1 MSGRSSLIAGFVRGG
16 SKKAERPLVSPHAVR
31 WIPLQLLTLLLFS
44 SPLLA
49 HERWILTDSQ
59 IAEWSQKPLPDLWRE
74 WSWINAVMIGG
85 FLAFTAGWIRLG
97 FTGARELFPD
107 LQARLASFGHLVA
120 PIIRFC
126 LGWVLISS
134 AFGLEPRYGVLPMSS
149 PTLFAPDLELTLCYP
164 PMPWLRWLEFA
175 IGLGM
180 LLGIYVRVLA
190 ATLLVLTLFAT
201 VAYQSAIYAYA
212 GALVGVSIYLL
223 YQGPGSFFLPLPT
236 HPNWAGMQEHLAAY
250 PRARAQAIMRILTGI
265 NIFYLAVTYKVFQ
278 PNLSIA
284 ILTLHDISLVGLSPE
299 VSTLL
304 MALVEFTAGILII
317 AGILL
322 RPLAL
327 FFLGAF
333 FMFAAMLP
341 ESFMSHALFY
351 SVMLSFLFNGA
362 GHFAMPEAK
371 DKKARIVI
379 LGGTVGGIHAAMK
392 IERLIGQFS
401 HVEVTLISDQPNV
414 LFYPLLPEVIGGTM
428 QPGNAV
434 NPIRRI
440 LQRTKVI
447 LADVRSV
454 DTQKRQVVIH
464 TTDDRDRQIDYDE
477 LILAQFLVPNLNRYP
492 GLMAH
497 ASPINSVGDALHIRK
512 QIMNRVEMA
521 ENEEAADKR
530 QKLLTFAVIGSGQRA
545 CGTAE
550 EIAAMLETAKPSYP
564 ILQSEG
570 WRITLYEDIKI
581 PFSDF
586 EADIRPRVEAALAK
600 AGVHIEREREVAAV
614 TQDSIVFTS
623 GEREHASFIVN
634 SCFMMPTLS
643 TDDHT
648 LTWPLKSDLT
658 LKVEGYAH
666 LWAAFPPQALAD
678 AGGGRRRYT
687 TTSDWMDLGHH
698 AGENAWAASQGFV
711 PRAFAFK
718 QRLVMA
724 FNMGRH
730 SLARLFGV
738 MASGLPAWFFSRM
751 SNLATMPGLER
762 NLRILIDWTLDVPFR
777 ADIAVLAPE
786 ISSRLQTLHFE
797 AGDEVIRQGDLAD
810 TAYVVRSGTLEVL
823 RSGKPVGTLGPGD
836 FFGEVALMKGTRRT
850 ATVRCLTT
858 CELTVFAKEDFDALS
873 MGSSSLAKAIRAQAS
888 ERSASKGRSIRT
900 EKTDPAKEA

>member
-1 MSGRSSLIAGFVRGG
+1 MPALRLFRLCLPLCGNTKTVPIRPAGRTNTGIALWLM
-16 SKKAERPLVSPHAVR
+16 AC
-31 WIPLQLLTLLLFS
+31 LFFS
-44 SPLLA
+44 TPLLA
-49 HERWILTDSQ
+49 HERWILTDAQ
-59 IAEWSQKPLPDLWRE
+59 IAEWSAKPLPELWRN
-74 WSWINAVMIGG
+74 WSWINGIMIGG

-107 LQARLASFGHLVA
+107 LQARLSSYGHLVA

-126 LGWVLISS
+126 LGWVLMSS
-134 AFGLEPRYGVLPMSS
+134 AFGLEPRYGVVPMTS

-164 PMPWLRWLEFA
+164 PMPWLRWLEFGL
-175 IGLGM
+175 GLGM
-180 LLGIYVRVLA
+180 WLGIYVRVLA
-190 ATLLVLTLFAT
+190 ATLLVLTLVAT

-223 YQGPGSFFLPLPT
+223 FQGPGSFFLPLPT
-236 HPNWAGMQEHLAAY
+236 HPEWAETQEFLATY
-250 PRARAQAIMRILTGI
+250 PRARAQAIMRILTGV
-265 NIFYLAVTYKVFQ
+265 NIFYLAVAYKVFQ

-284 ILTLHDISLVGLSPE
+284 ILTLHDISLMGLPPD

-304 MALVEFTAGILII
+304 MALVEFTAGILIM

-333 FMFAAMLP
+333 LMFAAMLP

-440 LQRTKVI
+440 LQRTQVI
-447 LADVRSV
+447 LADIQGVNSQDQNVLIR
-454 DTQKRQVVIH
+454 TA
-464 TTDDRDRQIDYDE
+464 DDRERTIPYDA

-521 ENEEAADKR
+521 ELEESPEKR
-530 QKLLTFAVIGSGQRA
+530 KRLLSFAVIGSGQRA
-545 CGTAE
+545 CGAAE
-550 EIAAMLETAKPSYP
+550 EICAMLETAKPSYP
-564 ILQSEG
+564 VLQTEG
-570 WRITLYEDIKI
+570 WQVTLYEDIKI

-586 EADIRPRVEAALAK
+586 EADIRPKVESALSK
-600 AGVHIEREREVAAV
+600 AGVRIEREREVSAV
-614 TQDSIVFTS
+614 TQDNVVFTN

-634 SCFMMPTLS
+634 SCFKMPSLLVDQDTLS
-643 TDDHT
+643 
-648 LTWPLKSDLT
+648 WPLENDLT
-658 LKVEGYAH
+658 LKVKGQDH
-666 LWAAFPPQALAD
+666 LWAAFPPQSISGAAD
-678 AGGGRRRYT
+678 GRRRYT
-687 TTSDWMDLGHH
+687 TTSDWMDLGQHV
-698 AGENAWAASQGFV
+698 GENAWASTQGFA

-718 QRLVMA
+718 QRFVMA

-730 SLARLFGV
+730 SIARIFGV
-738 MASGLPAWFFSRM
+738 SAQGLPAWFFSRM

-797 AGDEVIRQGDLAD
+797 AGDEVIRQGDVAD
-810 TAYVVRSGTLEVL
+810 TAYVVRTGELEVL
-823 RSGKPVGTLGPGD
+823 RGGKPVGTLGPGD

-858 CELTVFAKEDFDALS
+858 CELTVFAREDFDALS
-873 MGSSSLAKAIRAQAS
+873 VGSSHLAKAIRDQAS
-888 ERSASKGRSIRT
+888 ERS
-900 EKTDPAKEA
+900 KTRKKATPA

>member
-1 MSGRSSLIAGFVRGG
+1 MSGRSSLRSFFSPFGGKNPFQSVLRGLFSLSAGNHLIALF
-16 SKKAERPLVSPHAVR
+16 
-31 WIPLQLLTLLLFS
+31 LFS
-44 SPLLA
+44 SPLFA

-59 IAEWSQKPLPDLWRE
+59 IADWGAKPLPELWRE

-107 LQARLASFGHLVA
+107 LQARLSSYGHLVA

-164 PMPWLRWLEFA
+164 PMPWIRWLEFG
-175 IGLGM
+175 IGLGI
-180 LLGIYVRVLA
+180 LLGVYVRVLA
-190 ATLLVLTLFAT
+190 ASLLVLTLFAT
-201 VAYQSAIYAYA
+201 VAFQSAIYAYA

-223 YQGPGSFFLPLPT
+223 FQGPGSFFLPLPT
-236 HPNWAGMQEHLAAY
+236 HPNWAEMQDHLAAY

-278 PNLSIA
+278 PNLTIA
-284 ILTLHDISLVGLSPE
+284 ILTLHDISLAGLPPE
-299 VSTLL
+299 VSTLV

-440 LQRTKVI
+440 LQRTQVI
-447 LADVRSV
+447 LADVRAV
-454 DTQKRQVVIH
+454 DTQNRQVMIH
-464 TTDDRDRQIDYDE
+464 TTDDRDRRIDYDE
-477 LILAQFLVPNLNRYP
+477 LILAQFLVPNLTRYP

-497 ASPINSVGDALHIRK
+497 TSPINSVGDALHIRK

-521 ENEEAADKR
+521 EIEESAEKR

-550 EIAAMLETAKPSYP
+550 EISAMLETAKPSYP
-564 ILQSEG
+564 ILQTEG
-570 WRITLYEDIKI
+570 WQITLYEDIKI

-586 EADIRPRVEAALAK
+586 EAAIRPRVEAALAR
-600 AGVHIEREREVAAV
+600 AGVRIEREREVTAV
-614 TQDSIVFTS
+614 TKDSIVFAN
-623 GEREHASFIVN
+623 GERDQASFIVN

-643 TDDHT
+643 VDDHM

-666 LWAAFPPQALAD
+666 LWAAFPPQALTEA
-678 AGGGRRRYT
+678 AEGRRRYT

-698 AGENAWAASQGFV
+698 AGENAWAASQGFA

-797 AGDEVIRQGDLAD
+797 AGDEVIRQGDVAD
-810 TAYVVRSGTLEVL
+810 TAYVVRSGELEVL
-823 RSGKPVGTLGPGD
+823 RNGKPVGTLGPGD
-836 FFGEVALMKGTRRT
+836 FFGEVALMRGSLRT

-858 CELTVFAKEDFDALS
+858 SELTVFAREDFDALS
-873 MGSSSLAKAIRAQAS
+873 IGSSSLARAIRAQAS
-888 ERSASKGRSIRT
+888 ERSKPKRS
-900 EKTDPAKEA
+900 PAKSRTAEES

>member
-1 MSGRSSLIAGFVRGG
+1 MHGRRFLSLSFSPSGSFRSFTSGIGQAPSLKGIFRF
-16 SKKAERPLVSPHAVR
+16 
-31 WIPLQLLTLLLFS
+31 LTLLFVS
-44 SPLLA
+44 SPLFA

-59 IAEWSQKPLPDLWRE
+59 IAEWTAKPLPELWLQ
-74 WSWINAVMIGG
+74 WSWINAVLLGG
-85 FLAFTAGWIRLG
+85 FVAFTAGWIRLG
-97 FTGARELFPD
+97 YTGARELFPD
-107 LQARLASFGHLVA
+107 LQARLSSYGHLVA
-120 PIIRFC
+120 PVIRFC

-134 AFGLEPRYGVLPMSS
+134 SFGLEPRYGVLPMSS

-164 PMPWLRWLEFA
+164 PMPWLRWFEFTL
-175 IGLGM
+175 GLGM
-180 LLGIYVRVLA
+180 LLGVYVRVLA
-190 ATLLVLTLFAT
+190 AALLALTLFAT

-236 HPNWAGMQEHLAAY
+236 HPDWTELQERLAAF
-250 PRARAQAIMRILTGI
+250 PRARAQAIMRILTGV

-278 PNLSIA
+278 PNLTIG
-284 ILTLHDISLVGLSPE
+284 ILTLHDISLMGLPPE

-333 FMFAAMLP
+333 LMFAAMLP

-401 HVEVTLISDQPNV
+401 HVDVTLISDQPNV

-447 LADVRSV
+447 LADVRAV
-454 DTQKRQVVIH
+454 DTQNRQVMIH
-464 TTDDRDRQIDYDE
+464 TTDDRDRLIDYDE
-477 LILAQFLVPNLNRYP
+477 LILAQFLVPNLTRYP

-497 ASPINSVGDALHIRK
+497 TSPINSVGDALHIRK

-521 ENEEAADKR
+521 EIEESAEKR

-550 EIAAMLETAKPSYP
+550 EICAMLETAKPSYP
-564 ILQSEG
+564 ILQTEG
-570 WRITLYEDIKI
+570 WKVNLYEDIKI

-586 EADIRPRVEAALAK
+586 EADIRPKVEAALAR
-600 AGVHIEREREVAAV
+600 AGVRIERAREVAAV
-614 TQDSIVFTS
+614 TQDSVVFTN
-623 GEREHASFIVN
+623 GERDQASFIVN

-643 TDDHT
+643 VDDHM

-658 LKVEGYAH
+658 LKVEGYDH
-666 LWAAFPPQALAD
+666 FWAAFPPQALTEVA
-678 AGGGRRRYT
+678 AGRRRYT

-698 AGENAWAASQGFV
+698 TGENAWASSQGFA
-711 PRAFAFK
+711 PRIFAFK

-786 ISSRLQTLHFE
+786 ISSRLQSLHFE
-797 AGDEVIRQGDLAD
+797 AGDEVIRQGDVAD
-810 TAYVVRSGTLEVL
+810 TAYVVRSGELEVL

-836 FFGEVALMKGTRRT
+836 FFGEVALMKGTVRT
-850 ATVRCLTT
+850 ATVRCVTT
-858 CELTVFAKEDFDALS
+858 CELTVFAREDFDALS
-873 MGSSSLAKAIRAQAS
+873 IGSSSLARAIRTQAS
-888 ERSASKGRSIRT
+888 ERSKPKRRTSKST
-900 EKTDPAKEA
+900 VTNESEMS

>member
-1 MSGRSSLIAGFVRGG
+1 MPV
-16 SKKAERPLVSPHAVR
+16 P
-31 WIPLQLLTLLLFS
+31 TLLRLCAAS
-44 SPLLA
+44 KSHNPSPDSTLPNFANRSVLVLLALLAVSTPLMA
-49 HERWILTDSQ
+49 HERWILTDAQ
-59 IAEWSQKPLPDLWRE
+59 IAEWTAKPMPELWRE
-74 WSWINAVMIGG
+74 WSWINAVLIGG
-85 FLAFTAGWIRLG
+85 FVAFTAGWIRLG

-107 LQARLASFGHLVA
+107 LQARLSSYGHLVA
-120 PIIRFC
+120 PVVRFC
-126 LGWVLISS
+126 LAWVLISS
-134 AFGLEPRYGVLPMSS
+134 AFGLEPRYGVTPMTS

-175 IGLGM
+175 IGLGI
-180 LLGIYVRVLA
+180 LLGVYVRVLA
-190 ATLLVLTLFAT
+190 AFLLVLTLFAT

-223 YQGPGSFFLPLPT
+223 FQGPGSFFLPLPT
-236 HPNWAGMQEHLAAY
+236 HPDWLEMQDHLAAY
-250 PRARAQAIMRILTGI
+250 PRARAQAIMRILTGV
-265 NIFYLAVTYKVFQ
+265 NIFYLAVVYKVFQ

-284 ILTLHDISLVGLSPE
+284 ILTLHDISLMGLPPDVG
-299 VSTLL
+299 TLL
-304 MALVEFTAGILII
+304 MALVEFTAGILIM

-333 FMFAAMLP
+333 VMFAAMLP

-351 SVMLSFLFNGA
+351 SVMLSFLINGA

-440 LQRTKVI
+440 LQRTQVI
-447 LADVRSV
+447 LADVQGV
-454 DTQKRQVVIH
+454 DTQNRQVLIH
-464 TTDDRDRQIDYDE
+464 TTDDRNRIIPYDE

-497 ASPINSVGDALHIRK
+497 ASPINSVGDALYIRK
-512 QIMNRVEMA
+512 QIMNRIEMA
-521 ENEEAADKR
+521 EIEESFDKR
-530 QKLLTFAVIGSGQRA
+530 RQLLTFAVIGSGQRA

-550 EIAAMLETAKPSYP
+550 EISAMLETAKPSYP
-564 ILQSEG
+564 ILQAEG
-570 WRITLYEDIKI
+570 WAVRLYEDIKI

-586 EADIRPRVEAALAK
+586 EADIRPKVEAALAK
-600 AGVHIEREREVAAV
+600 AGVTIEREREISAV
-614 TQDSIVFTS
+614 TKDSIVFTN
-623 GEREHASFIVN
+623 GERDAASFIVN
-634 SCFMMPTLS
+634 SCFMMPTL
-643 TDDHT
+643 TVDNHT
-648 LTWPLKSDLT
+648 LTWPLDNDLT
-658 LKVEGYAH
+658 LKVSSYDH
-666 LWAAFPPQALAD
+666 LWAAFPPKAISSGAQGL
-678 AGGGRRRYT
+678 RRYT

-698 AGENAWAASQGFV
+698 VGENAWAASQGFA
-711 PRAFAFK
+711 PRTFSFR

-730 SLARLFGV
+730 SLARLFGI

-786 ISSRLQTLHFE
+786 ISSRLQALHFE
-797 AGDEVIRQGDLAD
+797 AGDDVIRQGDIAD
-810 TAYVVRSGTLEVL
+810 TAYVVRNGQLEVL
-823 RSGKPVGTLGPGD
+823 RGGKLVGSLGPGD
-836 FFGEVALMKGTRRT
+836 FFGEVALMKGGRRT

-858 CELTVFAKEDFDALS
+858 CELTVFAKEDFDVLS
-873 MGSSSLAKAIRAQAS
+873 IGSSSLARAIRAQAS
-888 ERSASKGRSIRT
+888 ERSKSRRSTSKSTTIP
-900 EKTDPAKEA
+900 ESEDP

>member
-1 MSGRSSLIAGFVRGG
+1 MAGWSRLRLLMSPSSKTRGSCSGLGGRRTLASAFSLIA
-16 SKKAERPLVSPHAVR
+16 LC
-31 WIPLQLLTLLLFS
+31 LLS

-59 IAEWSQKPLPDLWRE
+59 IAEWSAKPLPELWRE
-74 WSWINAVMIGG
+74 WSWINAILIGG
-85 FLAFTAGWIRLG
+85 FVAFTAGWIRLG

-107 LQARLASFGHLVA
+107 LQARLSSYGHWVA
-120 PIIRFC
+120 PVIRFC

-164 PMPWLRWLEFA
+164 PMPWLRWLEFG
-175 IGLGM
+175 IGLGI

-223 YQGPGSFFLPLPT
+223 FQGPGSFFLALPT
-236 HPNWAGMQEHLAAY
+236 HPDWAHVQEHLAAY

-278 PNLSIA
+278 PNLTIA
-284 ILTLHDISLVGLSPE
+284 ILTLHDISLGGLPPE
-299 VSTLL
+299 VSTLV

-440 LQRTKVI
+440 LQRTQVI
-447 LADVRSV
+447 LADVRAV
-454 DTQKRQVVIH
+454 DTQHRQVMIH
-464 TTDDRDRQIDYDE
+464 TPDQRDRRIDYDE
-477 LILAQFLVPNLNRYP
+477 LILAQFLVPNLTRYP

-497 ASPINSVGDALHIRK
+497 TSPINSVGDALHIRK

-521 ENEEAADKR
+521 EIEESYEMR

-550 EIAAMLETAKPSYP
+550 EISAMLETAKPSYP
-564 ILQSEG
+564 ILQTEG
-570 WRITLYEDIKI
+570 WKISLYEDIKI

-586 EADIRPRVEAALAK
+586 EADIRPKVEAALAK
-600 AGVHIEREREVAAV
+600 AGVRIEREREVAAV
-614 TQDSIVFTS
+614 TQDSIVFTN
-623 GEREHASFIVN
+623 GERDPASFIVN
-634 SCFMMPTLS
+634 SCFMMPTL
-643 TDDHT
+643 TVDDHM
-648 LTWPLKSDLT
+648 LSWPLKSDLT
-658 LKVEGYAH
+658 LKVDGYEH
-666 LWAAFPPQALAD
+666 FWAAFPPLALTEVA
-678 AGGGRRRYT
+678 AGRRRYT

-698 AGENAWAASQGFV
+698 AGENAWASSQGFV
-711 PRAFAFK
+711 PRTFAFK
-718 QRLVMA
+718 QRLIMA

-786 ISSRLQTLHFE
+786 ISSRLQALHFE
-797 AGDEVIRQGDLAD
+797 AGDEVIRQGDVAD
-810 TAYVVRSGTLEVL
+810 TAYVVRSGELEVL
-823 RSGKPVGTLGPGD
+823 RNGKPVGTLGPGD
-836 FFGEVALMKGTRRT
+836 FFGEVALMKGSLRT

-858 CELTVFAKEDFDALS
+858 CELTVFAREDFDALS
-873 MGSSSLAKAIRAQAS
+873 IGSSSLARAIRAQAS
-888 ERSASKGRSIRT
+888 ERSVPKRRA
-900 EKTDPAKEA
+900 AKKAVSQES